1 MEEIACD
8 VTSVCVEI
16 TNGKLLNEDERRF
29 IVGWRQNSFVVMW
42 AKKHK
47 SVIKNY
53 QYKFKR
59 RFLSTELRLNTLL
72 KDALL
77 KLK

>member
-1 MEEIACD
+1 M
-8 VTSVCVEI
+8 TSVCVEI
-16 TNGKLLNEDERRF
+16 TNGKLLNEDERHF
-29 IVGWRQNSFVVMW
+29 VVGWQQGIFVVMW
-42 AKKHK
+42 AKKYK

>member
-1 MEEIACD
+1 M
-8 VTSVCVEI
+8 TSVCVEI

-29 IVGWRQNSFVVMW
+29 IVGWQQNTFVVMW
-42 AKKHK
+42 VKKHK